1 MSKILTVKVIRHDQ
15 IGTLRILIP
24 KEIRDDLKIKEGD
37 TLFVTYDKQKRLIYK
52 KIGSDF
58 KI

>member
-1 MSKILTVKVIRHDQ
+1 MPKILTVKVIRHDK

-37 TLFVTYDKQKRLIYK
+37 TLFVTCDKHKRLIYK